1 MSDDA
6 TELMKWYGWA
16 NVHTTDEVAAML
28 HKQAAEI
35 ARLRSVCRE
44 QAEKLS
50 AATVHMMPGGRA
62 RSHALGV
69 IADLENAGKEPSDGL

>member
-1 MSDDA
+1 MSDINNICEHGHLERKCEVC
-6 TELMKWYGWA
+6 ELK
-16 NVHTTDEVAAML
+16 
-28 HKQAAEI
+28 AEI

-69 IADLENAGKEPSDGL
+69 ICELENAGKEPSDGEH